1 VTDVRPRLRTLIFE
15 VTQRCNHTCLH
26 CYNVWHPH
34 TQARLPTYPHGE
46 LDTASTLALLNK
58 ALDETRCYHVTLTG
72 GEPLLRED
80 LPDILDLLRER
91 EVMTTVISNGRL
103 LTESAVV
110 DLLDRGVGLFELP
123 LLSHR
128 REVHDQLS
136 GSPGSFDAVLAA
148 VAHVRY
154 YGGRLGIRGRFVAV
168 FVATRL
174 NLPGLYE
181 TIKLAFAFGS
191 RGMMLN
197 RFNPGG
203 RGRAYLDELL
213 PTADEMNRALEVAN
227 AAAAEFDFP
236 ISCSIAMQPCLIDH
250 RAYPNLSFGFCAA
263 GTERAYYTLDPLG
276 NLRPC
281 NHTPTLLGNLLEEP
295 FADLIAPQRMAEFVE
310 AVPPFCDPC
319 ALRDVCQ
326 GGCKAAAQ
334 VCYGSLT
341 AEEPFLRLNHAA
353 ARPLVGERPPPR
365 WYGSA
370 TIPVGGVE

>member
-46 LDTASTLALLNK
+46 LDTARTLALLNK
-58 ALDETRCYHVTLTG
+58 ALDETCCYHVTLTG